1 MKGVDIMAKKN
12 TEKEKAILKNM
23 ETLGLTRE
31 EAEELYAFDNDE
43 VGNDEVDAI
52 EEKAEKE
59 KKPKGSSLDKIKLMK
74 AKKKVDAEKE
84 KLIQDI
90 FGFVKGLEVV
100 QTSTEVTGTKLSL
113 KTKDGNFY
121 SVTVTKHKSRPDGLK
136 EE

>member
-59 KKPKGSSLDKIKLMK
+59 KKPKGSSLDKVKLMK
-74 AKKKVDAEKE
+74 AKKKADAEKE

>member
-1 MKGVDIMAKKN
+1 MAKKN

-59 KKPKGSSLDKIKLMK
+59 KKPKGSSLDKVKLMK
-74 AKKKVDAEKE
+74 AKKKADAEKE